1 MLTNLI
7 AVALLPSASALALP
21 TQPATAPAAM
31 AAFCIGAES
40 AVAYDSIPVV
50 EPDFAAM
57 EKARL
62 VREQKASG
70 KVKELKGKLAKV
82 LASRTERDFV
92 DAADEMALWV
102 IAEQSIPEG
111 IGVKAMAGELKDCF
125 EALPKKG
132 YACEATRTNNG
143 VCFTPG
149 RNAEFAYDSLL
160 REVRK
165 YSKIQLGDYRKVEF
179 NAF

>member
-1 MLTNLI
+1 MRT
-7 AVALLPSASALALP
+7 ASR
-21 TQPATAPAAM
+21 
-31 AAFCIGAES
+31 S
-40 AVAYDSIPVV
+40 SIPVV

-143 VCFTPG
+143 VCFVRRPPRCATVPIVSFQPDLPTHATHAPLVATA
-149 RNAEFAYDSLL
+149 REPRSSLRL
-160 REVRK
+160 PP
-165 YSKIQLGDYRKVEF
+165 
-179 NAF
+179 